1 MEYSQDR
8 LKKEIRILEQELEA
22 YKDRDKDR
30 AAVEAAL
37 FLVGLLIGVAVG
49 FYSSQVL

>member
-1 MEYSQDR
+1 
-8 LKKEIRILEQELEA
+8 LKKEIRILEQELSA

-37 FLVGLLIGVAVG
+37 FLVGLLIGIAVG

>member
-37 FLVGLLIGVAVG
+37 FLVGLFTGIAIG
-49 FYSSQVL
+49 FYSAQVI